1 MKAGH
6 VAYSE
11 WPVPVAVYPSYL
23 SPGLIPGSNFLTLP
37 SRPTSIPRSCLFCLS
52 RGSVSSSPD
61 ASPAQSV
68 PSPPARSLAV
78 ASTLRRCCLI
88 VDCQNLLRR
97 ACDSLRS
104 RFWIFRELVLGEVEW
119 WFLRRETQW
128 AGAARLELP
137 VSTVSVRALVSRK
150 GLLNLSR
157 TNQTLGLIVCNS
169 YVEGEH
175 CLCVKR
181 GSRSCLEVCSADVI
195 RKFQI

>member
-1 MKAGH
+1 M
-6 VAYSE
+6 
-11 WPVPVAVYPSYL
+11 
-23 SPGLIPGSNFLTLP
+23 
-37 SRPTSIPRSCLFCLS
+37 
-52 RGSVSSSPD
+52 SSSPD
-61 ASPAQSV
+61 ASPAHSA

-78 ASTLRRCCLI
+78 ASTLRRRCLI
-88 VDCQNLLRR
+88 VGCQNLLWR

-104 RFWIFRELVLGEVEW
+104 QVLDFRELVLGEAEW

-137 VSTVSVRALVSRK
+137 VSAVSVRALVSRRR
-150 GLLNLSR
+150 LLNLSR

-175 CLCVKR
+175 CLCVER
-181 GSRSCLEVCSADVI
+181 GPRSCLEVCSADVI